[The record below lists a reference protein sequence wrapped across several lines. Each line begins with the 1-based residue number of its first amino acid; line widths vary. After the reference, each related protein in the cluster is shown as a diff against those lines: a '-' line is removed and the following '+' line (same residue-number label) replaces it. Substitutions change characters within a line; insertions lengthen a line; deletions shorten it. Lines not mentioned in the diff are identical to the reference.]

1 MGGGAVPVASSPS
14 GEGRLKELVKPET
27 GHSLEAGKEP
37 FCGEVGEEP
46 KTSPQIMAAKDVRG
60 GGKKHVTRN

>member
-1 MGGGAVPVASSPS
+1 MASSPS

-60 GGKKHVTRN
+60 GERNM